1 MSAPKRKLQAKP
13 QSAQIAAIEQLIH
26 AGNHVAAR
34 QRLQALRQTYPDYT
48 PLLRLA
54 WDIEEQSGQHM
65 SATARAYDWHQAAP
79 NSEMALSALSQSA
92 QNQGLLAL
100 ALYAQ
105 ECLGALHGIPART
118 HTNAMDGP
126 FGRVTFQ
133 MMVKG
138 DLAQM
143 HTSDNNPK
151 ATIAL
156 LKDATHPAGRNNLAT
171 AWFMTGEVQKAHDIA
186 LATWQDFPDNMYALG
201 LMVRWR
207 CWLQGLDRCKGF
219 AAPLLATRPQ
229 RSEDAIARIET
240 LRFLDEEALAQ
251 RAWQDSQ
258 AADFWKESDDSQVTG
273 FKSLKTAGAS
283 MQVFAGNW
291 LGLGWLTDLMAAART
306 LTDVVSQDL
315 SPQVNQKLLSLDAHT
330 DYLCRAIVLGDQ
342 LASSIALI
350 ILKKRS
356 LLPDA
361 AAQAALLAL
370 LKQPKGTDKERMEL
384 LQWMVENALASST
397 DPTDIWI
404 QGKLQPML
412 SKKIALT
419 SEPLETLFAVQEDP
433 RYTDFLDLCRK
444 KRLRDALDLALQLCQ
459 DFPDDPPVWTNLAT
473 VKEGL
478 HHPQTELDQLFAHA
492 YAIDPTYIFACTG
505 WAICLARQGRT
516 DEANALLKPLAQRT
530 EFHITQYR
538 SLLNAQVV
546 VAQAMGLTERA
557 NAIARVLKDMNH

>member
-13 QSAQIAAIEQLIH
+13 QPAQIAAIEQLIH
-26 AGNHVAAR
+26 AGDLAGAQ
-34 QRLQALRQTYPDYT
+34 QRLQALQHIYPQYA
-48 PLLRLA
+48 PLRRLA
-54 WDIEEQSGQHM
+54 WGIEDQWGHHM

-92 QNQGLLAL
+92 KNQGLLAL
-100 ALYAQ
+100 ALYA
-105 ECLGALHGIPART
+105 EESLDALHGIPVR
-118 HTNAMDGP
+118 TNASAVDGP

-133 MMVKG
+133 MMLTG

-143 HTSDNNPK
+143 HTSDNNPR

-156 LKDATHPAGRNNLAT
+156 LKDATHPAARNNLAT
-171 AWFMTGEVQKAHDIA
+171 AWFTTGEVQKAHDIA
-186 LATWQDFPDNMYALG
+186 FATWQDFPDNLYALS
-201 LMVRWR
+201 LVVRWR

-258 AADFWKESDDSQVTG
+258 AADFWAEADDSQIAA

-283 MQVFAGNW
+283 MQAFAGNW
-291 LGLGWLTDLMAAART
+291 LGLGWLNDLTAAART

-330 DYLCRAIVLGDQ
+330 DYLCRAIALGDK
-342 LASSIALI
+342 LASTMALT

-361 AAQAALLAL
+361 AAQAALLGL
-370 LKQPKGTDKERMEL
+370 LKQPKGTDEQRMEL
-384 LQWMVENALASST
+384 LQWLVENALASPSA
-397 DPTDIWI
+397 PTDIWI
-404 QGKLQPML
+404 QGKLQPIQS
-412 SKKIALT
+412 SKITLT
-419 SEPLETLFAVQEDP
+419 SEPQETLFAVQEDP
-433 RYTDFLDLCRK
+433 RYSDFLALCK
-444 KRLRDALDLALQLCQ
+444 QTRLHAAHQVALQLCR
-459 DFPDDPPVWTNLAT
+459 DFPDDPPVWTNLAI
-473 VKEGL
+473 VKEAL
-478 HHPQTELDQLFAHA
+478 HHPQTELDPLVAHA
-492 YAIDPTYIFACTG
+492 YAIDPTYFFACTG
-505 WAICLARQGRT
+505 WAICLARQGRV
-516 DEANALLKPLAQRT
+516 DEANALLKPLTQRT

-538 SLLNAQVV
+538 SLLNAQIV
-546 VAQAMGLTERA
+546 VANAMGLTERA
-557 NAIARVLKDMNH
+557 NAIARVLNDLN